1 MRLRLFPTL
10 VVIFAANFVAP
21 SLVWADWVLTTF
33 GAAQAACAAP
43 KLGNFIQSTQ
53 TDTPNVIAIT
63 DGASSDGFCPGNGG
77 GPTSASYLVHAAF
90 NDVSGR
96 VQVSLAGAAAVTA
109 NYTDD
114 VTLHPPVGF
123 EGSTVTFGMVANA
136 NLRTNFSGL
145 GGLATALLF
154 FHVLGRDTV
163 FSADTN
169 TSGNGS
175 FSELLQTFDLTL
187 NAPFTT
193 EFQLAGKAI
202 VTLADGNASAS
213 FSDPVT
219 FILPP
224 GWTYT
229 LASQQATSAVPEPG
243 AGSMLG
249 LGILVLIAVAQRRSS
264 GFGVRARA
272 YGLGGEYCKASPFT
286 G

>member
-10 VVIFAANFVAP
+10 VMIFAANFIAP
-21 SLVWADWVLTTF
+21 SSVWADWILTTI
-33 GAAQAACAAP
+33 GAAQAVCGVP
-43 KLGNFIQSTQ
+43 KTANFIQSTQ

-90 NDVSGR
+90 NDVSGS
-96 VQVSLAGAAAVTA
+96 VQASLAGAAVAAA

-136 NLRTNFSGL
+136 NLQTNFSGL
-145 GGLATALLF
+145 GGLATAVLF
-154 FHVLGRDTV
+154 FHVLGRDFA

-175 FSELLQTFDLTL
+175 FSELLQTSDLTL

-193 EFQLAGKAI
+193 EFQLAGKAT
-202 VTLADGNASAS
+202 VSVADGNGSAS

-229 LASQQATSAVPEPG
+229 LASQQAASAVPEPG

-249 LGILVLIAVAQRRSS
+249 LGILVLVAAAPFIRIRR
-264 GFGVRARA
+264 
-272 YGLGGEYCKASPFT
+272 T

>member
-10 VVIFAANFVAP
+10 VVIFAATFVAP
-21 SLVWADWVLTTF
+21 SWVWADWVLTTI
-33 GAAQAACAAP
+33 GAAQAACAVP
-43 KLGNFIQSTQ
+43 KSGTFIQSTQ

-90 NDVSGR
+90 NDVSGS
-96 VQVSLAGAAAVTA
+96 VQASLAGAAVASA

-136 NLRTNFSGL
+136 NLQTNFSGL
-145 GGLATALLF
+145 GGLATAVLF
-154 FHVLGRDTV
+154 FHVLGRDTA

-175 FSELLQTFDLTL
+175 FSGLLQTLDLTL

-193 EFQLAGKAI
+193 EFQLAGKAT
-202 VTLADGNASAS
+202 VTVAGGNASAS

-224 GWTYT
+224 GWRYT
-229 LASQQATSAVPEPG
+229 LASQQATSAVPEPS

-249 LGILVLIAVAQRRSS
+249 LGILVLVAV
-264 GFGVRARA
+264 GTT
-272 YGLGGEYCKASPFT
+272 KT
-286 G
+286 GTKTGTA